1 MSKMYINGECRE
13 MTPEEIALFGIED
26 EGVVEQPNALTEMVE
41 AMSSATTLAQL
52 RMAAKNF
59 LEKTEV

>member
-1 MSKMYINGECRE
+1 
-13 MTPEEIALFGIED
+13 MTPEEIALFGVED